1 MKNRYRE
8 EEKEEMINKQEVK
21 DETENKDLDNEKQ
34 ADNYELLTEE
44 VKRLNNLY
52 LRTLADAENY
62 KKRIDE
68 EKFRDRKYAA
78 QNVLEQLV
86 NIIDI
91 FDKAVNV
98 KTEDP
103 KINNYLIGFKMIN
116 NNLQELLK
124 NEGVKKIEVIGRPFD
139 PKMHHAMDT
148 QCDVTKEDG
157 IILEETQTGYLFKD
171 RVLRPSIVIVNKLEE
186 IIIKDSKKK
195 KKNESEEI

>member
-8 EEKEEMINKQEVK
+8 EEKEEMMENQDKIE
-21 DETENKDLDNEKQ
+21 ETENIVLENEKQ
-34 ADNYELLTEE
+34 EDELELLRKEI
-44 VKRLNNLY
+44 KRLNNLY
-52 LRTLADAENY
+52 LRTLADSENY

-68 EKFRDRKYAA
+68 EKLRDRKYAA
-78 QNVLEQLV
+78 QSVLEQLV

-98 KTEDP
+98 KTDDQ

-124 NEGVKKIEVIGRPFD
+124 NEGVKKIEVIGKQFD
-139 PKMHHAMDT
+139 PKLHHAMDT
-148 QCDVTKEDG
+148 KYDKNEDDG

-186 IIIKDSKKK
+186 NKIKDSKKK

>member
-8 EEKEEMINKQEVK
+8 EEKEEMMENQDKIE
-21 DETENKDLDNEKQ
+21 ETENIVLENEKQ
-34 ADNYELLTEE
+34 EDELELLRKEI
-44 VKRLNNLY
+44 KRLNNLY
-52 LRTLADAENY
+52 LRTLADSENY

-68 EKFRDRKYAA
+68 EKLRDRKYAA
-78 QNVLEQLV
+78 QSVLEQLV

-98 KTEDP
+98 KTDDQ

-124 NEGVKKIEVIGRPFD
+124 NEGVKKIEVIGKQFD
-139 PKMHHAMDT
+139 PKLHHAMDT
-148 QCDVTKEDG
+148 KYDKNKDDG

-186 IIIKDSKKK
+186 NKIKDSKKK

>member
-8 EEKEEMINKQEVK
+8 EEKEEMMENQDKIE
-21 DETENKDLDNEKQ
+21 ETENIVLENEKQ
-34 ADNYELLTEE
+34 EDELELLRKEI
-44 VKRLNNLY
+44 KRLNNLY
-52 LRTLADAENY
+52 LRTLADSENY

-68 EKFRDRKYAA
+68 EKLRDRKYAA
-78 QNVLEQLV
+78 QSVLEQLV

-98 KTEDP
+98 KTDDQ

-124 NEGVKKIEVIGRPFD
+124 NEGVKKIEVIGKQFD
-139 PKMHHAMDT
+139 PKLHHAMDT
-148 QCDVTKEDG
+148 KYDKNKDDG

-171 RVLRPSIVIVNKLEE
+171 RVLRPSIVIVNKLDENK
-186 IIIKDSKKK
+186 IKDSKKK

>member
-8 EEKEEMINKQEVK
+8 EEKEEMMENQDKIE
-21 DETENKDLDNEKQ
+21 ETENIVLENEKQ
-34 ADNYELLTEE
+34 EDEIELLRKEI
-44 VKRLNNLY
+44 KRLNNLY
-52 LRTLADAENY
+52 LRTLADSENY

-68 EKFRDRKYAA
+68 EKLRDRKYAA
-78 QNVLEQLV
+78 QSVLEQLV

-98 KTEDP
+98 KTDDQ

-124 NEGVKKIEVIGRPFD
+124 NEGVKKIEVIGKQFD
-139 PKMHHAMDT
+139 PKLHHAMDT
-148 QCDVTKEDG
+148 KYDKNKDDG

-186 IIIKDSKKK
+186 NKIKDSKKK

>member
-8 EEKEEMINKQEVK
+8 EEKEEMMENQDKIE
-21 DETENKDLDNEKQ
+21 ETENIVLENEKQ
-34 ADNYELLTEE
+34 EDELELLRKEI
-44 VKRLNNLY
+44 KRLNNLY
-52 LRTLADAENY
+52 LRTLADSENY

-68 EKFRDRKYAA
+68 EKLRDRKYAA
-78 QNVLEQLV
+78 QSVLEQLV

-98 KTEDP
+98 KTDDQ

-124 NEGVKKIEVIGRPFD
+124 NEGVKKIEVIGKQFD
-139 PKMHHAMDT
+139 PKLHHAMDT
-148 QCDVTKEDG
+148 KYDKNKDDG

>member
-8 EEKEEMINKQEVK
+8 EEKEEMMENQDKIE
-21 DETENKDLDNEKQ
+21 ETENIVLENEKQ
-34 ADNYELLTEE
+34 EDELELLRKEI
-44 VKRLNNLY
+44 KRLNNLY
-52 LRTLADAENY
+52 LRTLADSENY

-68 EKFRDRKYAA
+68 EKLRDRKYAA
-78 QNVLEQLV
+78 QSVLEQLV

-98 KTEDP
+98 KTDDQ

-124 NEGVKKIEVIGRPFD
+124 NEGVKKIEVIGKQFD
-139 PKMHHAMDT
+139 PKLHHAMDT
-148 QCDVTKEDG
+148 KYDKNKDDG
-157 IILEETQTGYLFKD
+157 IILEETQTGYLLKD

-186 IIIKDSKKK
+186 NKIKDSKKK

>member
-8 EEKEEMINKQEVK
+8 EEKEEMMENQDKIE
-21 DETENKDLDNEKQ
+21 ETENIVLENEKQ
-34 ADNYELLTEE
+34 EDELELLRKEI
-44 VKRLNNLY
+44 KRLNNLY
-52 LRTLADAENY
+52 LRTLADSENY

-68 EKFRDRKYAA
+68 EKLRDRKYAA
-78 QNVLEQLV
+78 QSVLEQLV

-98 KTEDP
+98 KTDDQ

-124 NEGVKKIEVIGRPFD
+124 NEGVKKIEVMGKQFD
-139 PKMHHAMDT
+139 PKLHHAMDT
-148 QCDVTKEDG
+148 KYDKNKDDG

-186 IIIKDSKKK
+186 NKIKDSKKK